1 MSVKKSLTYSDK
13 MILLFRTL
21 LAFSYI
27 LLGFFAYLNRG
38 LVTEYPTWAVMAFVM
53 LCVAY
58 GIFRIYRAYTFYQ
71 ECIEKA

>member
-1 MSVKKSLTYSDK
+1 MSTEKTLSYSDK

-27 LLGFFAYLNRG
+27 ILGFFAYWNRG
-38 LVTEYPTWAVMAFVM
+38 LVTEYPTWAVMAFVV
-53 LCVAY
+53 LIVAY

-71 ECIEKA
+71 ECMENE